1 VDHLLCPVA
10 ACLLSAGRSFH
21 IHARDLHL
29 VLETTKD
36 GKPVR
41 FRVKLD
47 GTPPGDEHGGDIDTN
62 GTGTVPGHRLYQFIP
77 PKGTVEDKLNSSI

>member
-29 VLETTKD
+29 VLETTRD

-47 GTPPGDEHGGDIDTN
+47 GTPPGDEHGGDIDTKA
-62 GTGTVPGHRLYQFIP
+62 LSP
-77 PKGTVEDKLNSSI
+77 PADNRYREETLKSMS